1 MKPGQ
6 MHQLQSSSSATAH
19 DLADVLLEPITIVEQ
34 HFPDP
39 NVPPTLKAMVTLA
52 QDYFWRSLVCV
63 VPSVPMAV
71 RLQLIALLLS
81 TTRLAYSGAVNRTI
95 DDEFGDSVTGD
106 RPVYRPADQWHE
118 HAQCPQCGV
127 TMAADAS
134 KAFQQT
140 WHDTSYE
147 PNGLDPDG
155 VSIEMSFTGTAIYI
169 YSLVANAIPPTR
181 TFMWLN
187 FTIDG
192 VQMSQSGF
200 IHSPDPNGDKILYN
214 QLVYSQTGLH
224 NTLHTFSI
232 NATGLL
238 ESLVLFDYA
247 IYTVEDSSVTDPPPP
262 PISKSS
268 SLTSASNPP
277 PPLSQLLLH
286 VSPSQSPNP
295 LVPHLRPYP
304 TESDQPLGGCSRGIT
319 AGSIIAVFVVSVIL
333 YCLYT
338 RLRHRRARI
347 VHLISV
353 AGEQWGEHD
362 FAIED
367 HDLFESEAA
376 EHVRGQAIRFRPPR
390 PLQDNEETARHY
402 TSTRADVGSHD
413 VPVRYAYYAGT
424 PGPLVPRVK
433 QDAKAPAPD
442 EKKSAPS
449 GKSKEQR
456 RSRPPSSTKKEDHSQ
471 VATRD
476 QLESRRPRPSLE
488 KPESNISEQA
498 PKATPQILD
507 AEKNGNLEQE

>member
-1 MKPGQ
+1 
-6 MHQLQSSSSATAH
+6 
-19 DLADVLLEPITIVEQ
+19 
-34 HFPDP
+34 
-39 NVPPTLKAMVTLA
+39 
-52 QDYFWRSLVCV
+52 
-63 VPSVPMAV
+63 MAV
-71 RLQLIALLLS
+71 RLRHLALLLL
-81 TTRLAYSGAVNRTI
+81 TTRLAHSGAVNRTI

-181 TFMWLN
+181 TFMWFN

-192 VQMSQSGF
+192 VQMSQSAF

-214 QLVYSQTGLH
+214 QLVFSQTGLH
-224 NTLHTFSI
+224 NTPHTFSI
-232 NATGLL
+232 NATGVL

-262 PISKSS
+262 PPISKSS
-268 SLTSASNPP
+268 SFTTASNPP
-277 PPLSQLLLH
+277 TSAISTTSSRLSLTVSQSA
-286 VSPSQSPNP
+286 SPSPSISTSSSPNS
-295 LVPHLRPYP
+295 VPASRSLSDAGNSSSSTLP
-304 TESDQPLGGCSRGIT
+304 TSTSTGLAPSTDTSTSIPQSRTKLSAVAVGGIT

-338 RLRHRRARI
+338 RLRQRRARI
-347 VHLISV
+347 VHPISV

-367 HDLFESEAA
+367 HDPSESDAA
-376 EHVRGQAIRFRPPR
+376 DHVHGQAVRFRPPR
-390 PLQDNEETARHY
+390 PLPDNEETARY
-402 TSTRADVGSHD
+402 YASTRANPTSSHD

-442 EKKSAPS
+442 EKKSSAPS
-449 GKSKEQR
+449 GRSKEQR
-456 RSRPPSSTKKEDHSQ
+456 RSRPSSTKKEDHSQ

-488 KPESNISEQA
+488 KPESNISEQT
-498 PKATPQILD
+498 PKATPQGLD
-507 AEKNGNLEQE
+507 AENNGNLEQE